1 MVVDMGLSGKQM
13 RYLRALAHP
22 LQPILQIGKSGVTEQ
37 VVDQIGLALEAREL
51 IKISVL
57 KNSAVTIEE
66 AAQLIQSMTKAEIVQ
81 TIGRTLIVYRR
92 SQDHR
97 TIVLPRA

>member
-1 MVVDMGLSGKQM
+1 MGLSGKQM